1 MKTVT
6 HNNDTCSTLLK
17 LHSAVAKLCLTVA
30 CAVLPALSAAHDLV
44 LVPEPDGNLTVRFGH
59 VGDWQMLT
67 RERLLEL
74 RVVSETSNPKSAPMT
89 LKPSGLNLTAT
100 GVATAGTAGLVAARY
115 DNGLWVVMPGL
126 EGKPEYFN
134 TSKAM
139 LPQAKSAMA
148 AIKFAKGLYATA
160 DDKTVY
166 KQKVGHLIE
175 IIPQRNPA
183 SVKAGEKLAV
193 QVQFNGKPLANAGV
207 EITDSATQT
216 TEGQAKF
223 KTNAA
228 GIAEVPIERAGV
240 NVVSVDFEKANDGS
254 LGKAMKA
261 LPVDKVAMIATYA
274 FQVR

>member
-6 HNNDTCSTLLK
+6 YTTDTCSTLLK
-17 LHSAVAKLCLTVA
+17 LHSTMAKLFFTVA

-115 DNGLWVVMPGL
+115 DNGLWVVMPGP